1 MRIEELK
8 NEIEEQRRKNIKLF
22 KSIPLATREDPLN
35 KRADPILEEWR
46 EGSKILKS
54 MIKELQKLEITDNK
68 TNFIEKNNGK
78 FVNGFGE
85 ATKRNIT
92 CTGYE
97 RAEKRNAQAILS
109 FMGNR

>member
-8 NEIEEQRRKNIKLF
+8 NEIEEQRRKNIELF

-54 MIKELQKLEITDNK
+54 MIKELQQLEITENK
-68 TNFIEKNNGK
+68 TNFIEENNEK

-85 ATKRNIT
+85 ATKR
-92 CTGYE
+92 
-97 RAEKRNAQAILS
+97 K
-109 FMGNR
+109 